1 MILGQARD
9 DDTYT
14 MSQNSWK
21 FYTTSA
27 DAWEAMILD
36 IEKASHSID
45 LEQFIFG
52 HDSIG
57 HQFVALLKNKS
68 LSGVRVRMILDS
80 AGSFAFYNSKHV
92 KELEAAGV
100 EIKFYNPISPWRV
113 RNIFSWYW
121 RNHRKILIIDNEIA
135 YTGGVGLDAMMAKWR
150 DTEVRFAGAVL
161 VEVQYI
167 FNRMWQITT
176 EGRFKR
182 FRLDR
187 YHEADFRFLTN
198 SPHFRQRYYYRRL
211 ARSIRKATNYIYLT
225 TPYFI
230 PNQRLTFALARA
242 AQRGVDVR
250 LITPKHSDHPVVDL
264 ARNSY
269 YALAMKAGIRIYHYE
284 GETLHAKTV
293 VIDDTWATVGS
304 SNLDNLSLL
313 FNYEAN
319 LVSTDQGFV
328 SDLKDHFINDLLAST
343 ELELIEWQKRSWAIK
358 LMELLTWPF
367 HSLM

>member
-1 MILGQARD
+1 
-9 DDTYT
+9 
-14 MSQNSWK
+14 MSEKSWQ

-27 DAWEAMILD
+27 DAWQAMIFD
-36 IEKASHSID
+36 IENAKYSID
-45 LEQFIFG
+45 LEQFVFG
-52 HDSIG
+52 HDEVG
-57 HQFVALLKNKS
+57 HRFAEILKRKS
-68 LSGVRVRMILDS
+68 LSGVKVRLILDS
-80 AGSFAFYNSKHV
+80 AGSFGFYNSEHV
-92 KELEAAGV
+92 KELETAGV
-100 EIKFYNPISPWRV
+100 EVRFYNPISPWRV

-121 RNHRKILIIDNEIA
+121 RDHRKILIIDNELA
-135 YTGGVGLDAMMAKWR
+135 YTGGVGLEAGMASWR
-150 DTEVRFAGAVL
+150 DTEVRFTGQVIH
-161 VEVQYI
+161 EVQYV
-167 FNRMWQITT
+167 FSRMWQIAG

-187 YHEADFRFLTN
+187 YQEADFRFLTN

-250 LITPKHSDHPVVDL
+250 LITPKHSDHSIVDL

-269 YALAMKAGIRIYHYE
+269 YALALKAGVRIYHYE
-284 GETLHAKTV
+284 GETLHTKTI
-293 VIDDTWATVGS
+293 VIDDAWATIGS

-319 LVSTDQGFV
+319 LVSINREFV
-328 SDLKDHFINDLLAST
+328 ADLKDHFVNDLLTSS
-343 ELELIEWQKRSWAIK
+343 ELVLVEWQKRSWLIK